1 MKGFLLRESSRGID
15 RISVQ
20 DRLLLDRTIL
30 FTDEVSPESADELIT
45 TLWALELEDPS
56 SPIKLCLNSPGGE
69 VTSGLAAYDAIMNL
83 KCPVD
88 TLCIGTAASMAS
100 ILFLAGR
107 ERTMYEHTRIMIHDP
122 LLSGLSG
129 SRKALELE
137 EEAKRLMDMR
147 QTIAEIIAER
157 SGNPIKKILEK
168 TRADCYLSAKD
179 ALAFGI
185 ATKII

>member
-107 ERTMYEHTRIMIHDP
+107 ERAMYEHTRIMIHDP
-122 LLSGLSG
+122 LLSGLPQRSYERSCHMHKQSCRILAKDIFVSNDTHSTGLCNNDLIIGPSG
-129 SRKALELE
+129 S
-137 EEAKRLMDMR
+137 
-147 QTIAEIIAER
+147 
-157 SGNPIKKILEK
+157 GK
-168 TRADCYLSAKD
+168 TGGYVIPNLLLSD
-179 ALAFGI
+179 
-185 ATKII
+185 